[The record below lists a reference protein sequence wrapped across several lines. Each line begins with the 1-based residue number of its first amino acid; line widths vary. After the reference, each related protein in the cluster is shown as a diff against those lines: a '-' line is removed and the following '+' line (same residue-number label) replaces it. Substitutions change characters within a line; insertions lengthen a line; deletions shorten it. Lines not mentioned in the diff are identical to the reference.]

1 MKKENRKMAQQRRAE
16 ERRKKEIRRKVSKI
30 LAVCIPILVI
40 GSGSYIDDFEDQLI
54 GAHPGDTVEVNVTF
68 PDPYSLN
75 TDLSGAEAVF
85 TVTINGIYE

>member
-1 MKKENRKMAQQRRAE
+1 MAQQRRAE
-16 ERRKKEIRRKVSKI
+16 ESRQKEIGKKVRKI
-30 LAVCIPILVI
+30 LAVCVPILAI
-40 GSGSYIDDFEDQLI
+40 GSGSYIDDFEGQLV
-54 GAHPGDTVEVNVTF
+54 GAHPGDTEEVNVTL